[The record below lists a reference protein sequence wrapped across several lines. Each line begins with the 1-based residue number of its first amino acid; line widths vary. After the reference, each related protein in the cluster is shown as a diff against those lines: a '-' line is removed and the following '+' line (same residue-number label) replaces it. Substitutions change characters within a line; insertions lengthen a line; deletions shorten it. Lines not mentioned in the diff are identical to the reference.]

1 MESEKSKAVIG
12 VVRASRP
19 LFQSRHDRLAF
30 AVHASFLAS
39 GYSLAATGPAA
50 SAADALSSSSTEE
63 VGIDRWNEDD
73 DEYAF
78 VYVSPEDSKKV
89 LVKCLAMD
97 DRLVVDA
104 LKDGAAEPV
113 HLEIDVDEF
122 VGEDGAAGYAAQF
135 KSLDKLVKSL
145 DTEILS
151 KLNCSLTP
159 SSSTNAVR
167 RENSEGSR
175 QPIDEPGI
183 AARSEGSRQP
193 IDEPGIAAREPWG
206 PQVHPSGV
214 VIPPVYPLG
223 GNDLFPGPGAGM
235 YPTRGDYGSSGSMLL
250 GPNDPSWIGG
260 DAGRPGFPGAQPGVP
275 PGARFDPY
283 GPPGVPGF
291 EPSRFVRNPRRPGG
305 GTHPDLE
312 HFRDGSDFI

>member
-19 LFQSRHDRLAF
+19 LFRSSHDRLAF
-30 AVHASFLAS
+30 AVHAAFLAS

-50 SAADALSSSSTEE
+50 SAADALSSPSTEE
-63 VGIDRWNEDD
+63 VGIERWNEAD

-97 DRLVVDA
+97 DKLAVDA

-113 HLEIDVDEF
+113 HLEIDVHEF
-122 VGEDGAAGYAAQF
+122 IVEDGAANYSGQF
-135 KSLDKLVKSL
+135 KNLDKLVKSL

-151 KLNCSLTP
+151 KLNGSSRP
-159 SSSTNAVR
+159 SSSTNAVG
-167 RENSEGSR
+167 RENGGGSR
-175 QPIDEPGI
+175 QRTNEPGL
-183 AARSEGSRQP
+183 
-193 IDEPGIAAREPWG
+193 AAREPWG
-206 PQVHPSGV
+206 PQVHPGLV
-214 VIPPVYPLG
+214 CPPVYPLG
-223 GNDLFPGPGAGM
+223 GNDLFPGPGAGI
-235 YPTRGDYGSSGSMLL
+235 YPTRGGHGSSGSMLL
-250 GPNDPSWIGG
+250 GPNDRSWFGG
-260 DAGRPGFPGAQPGVP
+260 DAGHPGFPGVQLGVP

-283 GPPGVPGF
+283 GPSGVPGF
-291 EPSRFVRNPRRPGG
+291 EPSRFVRNPRGPGG

>member
-19 LFQSRHDRLAF
+19 LFRSRHDRLAF

-39 GYSLAATGPAA
+39 GYSLAATGRAA
-50 SAADALSSSSTEE
+50 YAADALSSSAGEY
-63 VGIDRWNEDD
+63 VGIERWNEAD

-97 DRLVVDA
+97 DKLAVDA

-113 HLEIDVDEF
+113 HLEIE
-122 VGEDGAAGYAAQF
+122 
-135 KSLDKLVKSL
+135 
-145 DTEILS
+145 
-151 KLNCSLTP
+151 
-159 SSSTNAVR
+159 

-175 QPIDEPGI
+175 QRINEPGL
-183 AARSEGSRQP
+183 AP
-193 IDEPGIAAREPWG
+193 REPWS

-214 VIPPVYPLG
+214 VCPPVYPLG

-235 YPTRGDYGSSGSMLL
+235 YPTRGGYGSSGSILL
-250 GPNDPSWIGG
+250 GPNDPSWFGG
-260 DAGRPGFPGAQPGVP
+260 DAGHPGFPGAQPGVP

>member
-19 LFQSRHDRLAF
+19 LFRSRHDRLAF
-30 AVHASFLAS
+30 AVHATFLAS
-39 GYSLAATGPAA
+39 GYSLTATGPAA
-50 SAADALSSSSTEE
+50 YAADALSSSSTEE
-63 VGIDRWNEDD
+63 VGIEHWNEAD

-78 VYVSPEDSKKV
+78 VYISPEDSKKV

-97 DRLVVDA
+97 DKLVVDA

-122 VGEDGAAGYAAQF
+122 IGEDGAASYSGQF
-135 KSLDKLVKSL
+135 KNLDKLLKSL

-151 KLNCSLTP
+151 KLNGSSRP
-159 SSSTNAVR
+159 SSSTNDIG
-167 RENSEGSR
+167 RENSEGPR
-175 QPIDEPGI
+175 QRIDEPGL
-183 AARSEGSRQP
+183 
-193 IDEPGIAAREPWG
+193 AAREPWG

-214 VIPPVYPLG
+214 ISPPVYPLG

-235 YPTRGDYGSSGSMLL
+235 YPTRGGYGSGGSMLL
-250 GPNDPSWIGG
+250 GPDDPSWFGG

-291 EPSRFVRNPRRPGG
+291 EPSRFVRNPRGPGG
-305 GTHPDLE
+305 RTHPDLE

>member
-1 MESEKSKAVIG
+1 MESDKSKAVIG

-19 LFQSRHDRLAF
+19 LFRSRHDRLAF

-39 GYSLAATGPAA
+39 GHSLAATGPAA
-50 SAADALSSSSTEE
+50 YAADALSSPSAGE
-63 VGIDRWNEDD
+63 VGIEGWNEAD

-97 DRLVVDA
+97 DKLVVDA
-104 LKDGAAEPV
+104 LKDEAAEPV

-122 VGEDGAAGYAAQF
+122 IGEDGAASYSGQF
-135 KSLDKLVKSL
+135 KNLDKLVKSL

-151 KLNCSLTP
+151 KLNGSSAP
-159 SSSTNAVR
+159 SSSTNAVG

-175 QPIDEPGI
+175 QPI
-183 AARSEGSRQP
+183 S
-193 IDEPGIAAREPWG
+193 EPGIAAREPWG

-235 YPTRGDYGSSGSMLL
+235 YPTRGGYGSSGSMLL
-250 GPNDPSWIGG
+250 GPSDPSWFGG

-291 EPSRFVRNPRRPGG
+291 EPGRFVRNPRRPGS

>member
-19 LFQSRHDRLAF
+19 LFRSSHDRLAF
-30 AVHASFLAS
+30 AVHAAFLAS

-50 SAADALSSSSTEE
+50 SAADALSSPSTEE
-63 VGIDRWNEDD
+63 VGIERWNEAD

-97 DRLVVDA
+97 DKLAVDA

-113 HLEIDVDEF
+113 HLEIDVHEF
-122 VGEDGAAGYAAQF
+122 IVEDGAANYSGQF
-135 KSLDKLVKSL
+135 KNLDKLVKSL

-151 KLNCSLTP
+151 KLNGSSRP
-159 SSSTNAVR
+159 SSSTNAV
-167 RENSEGSR
+167 GL
-175 QPIDEPGI
+175 
-183 AARSEGSRQP
+183 
-193 IDEPGIAAREPWG
+193 
-206 PQVHPSGV
+206 VC
-214 VIPPVYPLG
+214 PPVYPLG
-223 GNDLFPGPGAGM
+223 GNDLFPGPGAGI
-235 YPTRGDYGSSGSMLL
+235 YPTRGGHGSSGSMLL
-250 GPNDPSWIGG
+250 GPNDRSWFGG
-260 DAGRPGFPGAQPGVP
+260 DAGHPGFPGVQLGVP

-283 GPPGVPGF
+283 GPSGVPGF
-291 EPSRFVRNPRRPGG
+291 EPSRFVRNPRGPGG

>member
-19 LFQSRHDRLAF
+19 LFRSRHDRLAF
-30 AVHASFLAS
+30 AVHATFLAS

-50 SAADALSSSSTEE
+50 YAADALSSSSTEE
-63 VGIDRWNEDD
+63 VGIEHWNEVD

-78 VYVSPEDSKKV
+78 VYISPEDSKKV

-97 DRLVVDA
+97 DKLVVDA

-122 VGEDGAAGYAAQF
+122 IGEGGAASYSGQF
-135 KSLDKLVKSL
+135 KNLDKLVKSL

-151 KLNCSLTP
+151 KLNGSSRL
-159 SSSTNAVR
+159 SSSANDVG
-167 RENSEGSR
+167 RENSERSR
-175 QPIDEPGI
+175 QRIDEPGL
-183 AARSEGSRQP
+183 
-193 IDEPGIAAREPWG
+193 AAREPWG
-206 PQVHPSGV
+206 PQVHPSRPLS
-214 VIPPVYPLG
+214 PPVYPLG
-223 GNDLFPGPGAGM
+223 GNDFFPGPGAGM
-235 YPTRGDYGSSGSMLL
+235 YPTRGGYGSSGSMLL
-250 GPNDPSWIGG
+250 GPNDPSWFGG
-260 DAGRPGFPGAQPGVP
+260 DVGRPGFPGAQPGVP

-312 HFRDGSDFI
+312 HLRDGSDFI

>member
-19 LFQSRHDRLAF
+19 LFRSRHDRLAF
-30 AVHASFLAS
+30 AVHAAFLAS

-50 SAADALSSSSTEE
+50 CAADALSSSSTEE
-63 VGIDRWNEDD
+63 VGIDRWNEAD

-97 DRLVVDA
+97 DKLVVDA

-113 HLEIDVDEF
+113 HLEIAVDEF
-122 VGEDGAAGYAAQF
+122 IGEDGTASYSGQF
-135 KSLDKLVKSL
+135 KNLDKLVKSL

-151 KLNCSLTP
+151 KLNGSSRP
-159 SSSTNAVR
+159 SSSTNAVG
-167 RENSEGSR
+167 RENTEGSR
-175 QPIDEPGI
+175 QLIDEPGL
-183 AARSEGSRQP
+183 
-193 IDEPGIAAREPWG
+193 AAREPWG

-214 VIPPVYPLG
+214 VCPPVYPFA

-235 YPTRGDYGSSGSMLL
+235 YPTRGGYGSSGSMLL
-250 GPNDPSWIGG
+250 GPNDPSWFGG
-260 DAGRPGFPGAQPGVP
+260 DAGRTGFPGAQPGVP

-291 EPSRFVRNPRRPGG
+291 DPSRFVRNPRRPGG

>member
-19 LFQSRHDRLAF
+19 LFRSRHDRLAF

-39 GYSLAATGPAA
+39 GYSLAATGRAA
-50 SAADALSSSSTEE
+50 YAADALSSSAGEY
-63 VGIDRWNEDD
+63 VGIERWNEAD

-97 DRLVVDA
+97 DKLAVDA

-113 HLEIDVDEF
+113 HLEIDIDEF
-122 VGEDGAAGYAAQF
+122 IVEDGAASYSGQF
-135 KSLDKLVKSL
+135 KNLDKLVKSL

-151 KLNCSLTP
+151 KLDGSSRP
-159 SSSTNAVR
+159 SSSTNAVG

-175 QPIDEPGI
+175 QRINEPGL
-183 AARSEGSRQP
+183 AP
-193 IDEPGIAAREPWG
+193 REPWS

-214 VIPPVYPLG
+214 VCPPVYPLG

-235 YPTRGDYGSSGSMLL
+235 YPTRGGYGSSGSILL
-250 GPNDPSWIGG
+250 GPNDPSWFGG
-260 DAGRPGFPGAQPGVP
+260 DAGHPGFPGAQPGVP

>member
-167 RENSEGSR
+167 
-175 QPIDEPGI
+175 
-183 AARSEGSRQP
+183 
-193 IDEPGIAAREPWG
+193 
-206 PQVHPSGV
+206 V